1 MFVTTFPLYIS
12 ETLCASQKRKV
23 GAITLS
29 KQKTEDLAK
38 EIRRKYM
45 REWRKKNPE
54 KVREYNRKHW
64 ERKAEQLQQED
75 QENE

>member
-1 MFVTTFPLYIS
+1 LN
-12 ETLCASQKRKV
+12 
-23 GAITLS
+23 

-75 QENE
+75 QEDE